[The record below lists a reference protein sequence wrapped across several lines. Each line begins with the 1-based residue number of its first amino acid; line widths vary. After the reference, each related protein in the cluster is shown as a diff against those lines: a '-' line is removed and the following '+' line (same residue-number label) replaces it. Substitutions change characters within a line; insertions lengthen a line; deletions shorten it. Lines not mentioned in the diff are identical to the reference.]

1 MIFSYALKSEISEGE
16 KERKRKKSLS
26 LGSEKFTRISR
37 FARFRRIGMAD
48 RWPLRA
54 CNEYECDSFLVNV
67 GHRDGEPRF
76 ARAIFRNEKE
86 SHGSRA

>member
-1 MIFSYALKSEISEGE
+1 MVSA
-16 KERKRKKSLS
+16 
-26 LGSEKFTRISR
+26 
-37 FARFRRIGMAD
+37 
-48 RWPLRA
+48 RA
-54 CNEYECDSFLVNV
+54 CNEYERGSFLANV